1 MSVSCRVSVFVSTG
15 LQAREAL
22 QNGEVPVGCLLV
34 YRDQVVGKG
43 RNEVN
48 ETKNVTPVFP
58 SVTPAAGSDVSQT
71 KVDIKVVCP
80 CGCPGDPPRRDGGP
94 GPAAGLVRPLRPGRE
109 RHLQADGALRH
120 RGAVHHVRRSPA
132 ALQYP
137 LQSPVC
143 VCVTGLVCVCVC
155 YWP

>member
-1 MSVSCRVSVFVSTG
+1 MSVFVSTG

-58 SVTPAAGSDVSQT
+58 SVTPADAAGSDVSQMN
-71 KVDIKVVCP
+71 VEIKVVCP
-80 CGCPGDPPRRDGGP
+80 CRRPATPRWWPWTSCWTG
-94 GPAAGLVRPLRPGRE
+94 AA
-109 RHLQADGALRH
+109 
-120 RGAVHHVRRSPA
+120 A
-132 ALQYP
+132 AA
-137 LQSPVC
+137 
-143 VCVTGLVCVCVC
+143 
-155 YWP
+155 WM

>member
-1 MSVSCRVSVFVSTG
+1 MSVFVSTG

-58 SVTPAAGSDVSQT
+58 SVTPADAAGSDVSQM
-71 KVDIKVVCP
+71 KVEIKVVCP
-80 CGCPGDPPRRDGGP
+80 
-94 GPAAGLVRPLRPGRE
+94 
-109 RHLQADGALRH
+109 LQATRHAEMVALDQLLDWCGRCGLDVSATCRRTALYVTVEPCVMCAAALRLF
-120 RGAVHHVRRSPA
+120 SI
-132 ALQYP
+132 L
-137 LQSPVC
+137 SVC
-143 VCVTGLVCVCVC
+143 VLLALCVCACVR

>member
-1 MSVSCRVSVFVSTG
+1 MFVSTG

-58 SVTPAAGSDVSQT
+58 ECDT
-71 KVDIKVVCP
+71 C
-80 CGCPGDPPRRDGGP
+80 
-94 GPAAGLVRPLRPGRE
+94 
-109 RHLQADGALRH
+109 
-120 RGAVHHVRRSPA
+120 
-132 ALQYP
+132 
-137 LQSPVC
+137 
-143 VCVTGLVCVCVC
+143 
-155 YWP
+155 